1 MTFTRQI
8 REMSKA
14 RGHVIHIGDHAIK
27 NDNWDYVY
35 GEYLYE
41 IMNHGET
48 FVGRNGETKAFFGCS
63 AKVDLRSGFPLTRLR
78 KMPWANILR
87 ELLFDLGKNTNV
99 AALGPA
105 KHFWDFLADEN
116 GELGASAYCRQWR
129 RWPSSATGIEVPN
142 ETLVTEGEIDQL
154 SQLVDKLIAEPNT
167 RQGTVITHNPTAVKP
182 GCPPCHIAMHFAP
195 SVDGWLDLMVPARSN
210 DMVVGFPLDIARYS
224 LILKIVAIM
233 SGKAARFVY
242 MPSANSH
249 IYQNCYDIVDEML
262 ERDPRPECQVRLK
275 RSFET
280 LDDVTTDDFELLVY
294 DPHPAIK
301 IAVN

>member
-1 MTFTRQI
+1 MTFTRQL
-8 REMSKA
+8 REMSKKP
-14 RGHVIHIGDHAIK
+14 GHVLHTGDHAIK
-27 NDNWDYVY
+27 NGNWDYVY

-48 FVGRNGETKAFFGCS
+48 FVGRNGETKALFGCS
-63 AKVDLRSGFPLTRLR
+63 AKVDLRCGFPLTRLR
-78 KMPWANILR
+78 KMPWKNLLR
-87 ELLFDLGKNTNV
+87 EFLFDIGFSTNV
-99 AALGPA
+99 EALGPA

-129 RWPSSATGIEVPN
+129 QWPPSSPGFEVAN
-142 ETLVTEGEIDQL
+142 EDLVTVRPVDQL
-154 SQLVDKLIAEPNT
+154 SDVINKLIENPNT
-167 RQGTVITHNPTAVKP
+167 RQGTVITHNPTAIDP
-182 GCPPCHIAMHFAP
+182 GCPPCHIAMQFTP

-224 LILKIVAIM
+224 LILKVVAM
-233 SGKAARFVY
+233 LSGKAARFVY

-262 ERDPRPECQVRLK
+262 ERDPRPECQVRIL
-275 RSFET
+275 RGLSSLE
-280 LDDVTTDDFELLVY
+280 DIEIDDFELLSY
-294 DPHPAIK
+294 DPHAAIK